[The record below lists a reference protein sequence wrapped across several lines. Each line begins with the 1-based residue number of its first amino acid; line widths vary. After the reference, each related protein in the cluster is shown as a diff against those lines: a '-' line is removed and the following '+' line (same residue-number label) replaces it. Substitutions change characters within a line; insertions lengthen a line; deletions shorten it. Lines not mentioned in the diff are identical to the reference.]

1 MTLNARKLFDRY
13 LYYPHPTSSST
24 TTDLPKKLYFLLFL
38 FFFIFFFF
46 AFFHVLIMMLVPLL
60 SAIFLCHFLFI
71 YLLFLGGFSFLMD

>member
-38 FFFIFFFF
+38 FFFNFF